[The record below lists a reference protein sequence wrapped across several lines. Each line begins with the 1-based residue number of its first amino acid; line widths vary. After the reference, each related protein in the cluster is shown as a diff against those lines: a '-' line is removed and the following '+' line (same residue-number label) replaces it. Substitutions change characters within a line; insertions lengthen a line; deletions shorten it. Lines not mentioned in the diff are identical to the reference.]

1 MLLQQLLQQHR
12 DSAVPW
18 VVFRRV
24 ADAAAAAAATAT
36 RRYHGFYSAELP
48 IADED
53 VVAMER

>member
-24 ADAAAAAAATAT
+24 ADAAAAAAA
-36 RRYHGFYSAELP
+36 ELP